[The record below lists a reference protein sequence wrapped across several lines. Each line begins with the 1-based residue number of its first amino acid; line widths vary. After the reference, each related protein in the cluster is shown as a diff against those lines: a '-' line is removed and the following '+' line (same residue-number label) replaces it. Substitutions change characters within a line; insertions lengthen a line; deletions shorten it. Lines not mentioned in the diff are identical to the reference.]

1 MSSDLE
7 PKLITVL
14 REGYS
19 WDRFSRDLSAGI
31 IVGIVALPLAIA
43 FAIAS
48 GVKPEQGLYTAII
61 AGFIISA
68 LGGSRLRIGGPTG
81 AFIVLV
87 ASVVHE
93 HGYEG
98 LVVATIMAGILLLVM
113 GLARLGSLIQFIPYP
128 VTVGFTAGIALIIAT
143 GQVRDFFGLQLESRP
158 PHFFDAWA
166 AYLGTFDTINPF
178 ALGISVAT
186 VAVVVLWRRVSMR
199 IPGSLVAL
207 VAATIL
213 VQVFDLPVETIGSRF
228 GAVTGSLP
236 APHIPTVTWDMLRT
250 LSSPALSIALLGGI
264 EALLCAVVADG
275 MTGHRHRSNI
285 ELVAT
290 GIANIVTPLFGG
302 IPSSGAIARTAA
314 NIRSGGV
321 TPVSG
326 IVHSAVLLIILLVA
340 GEWAALI
347 PMSCLAGILAVVAWN
362 MSEWHLFA
370 KIAAS
375 TRSDVLVLF
384 VTFGLTVVVDL
395 IVAIQVG
402 FVLAA
407 LLFMRRMAEVTT
419 IRGLKEMLDTDE
431 EDDPDAISRH
441 DIPAGIEVFEINGP
455 FFFGAVHKFRETI
468 SSMGR
473 SRAIILRL
481 RRVIALDSS
490 GLQAL
495 EELLF
500 QSRRD
505 GIELI
510 LSGVQEQPLQVINRS
525 RLLGQ
530 LPAGSLHSSFASA
543 LQHARGVTS
552 QTFDPPASQPPSQPP
567 TTKED

>member
-1 MSSDLE
+1 MNSDLE
-7 PKLITVL
+7 PKMITVL

-19 WDRFSRDLSAGI
+19 WDRLSRDLSSGI

-61 AGFIISA
+61 GGFLISA

-143 GQVRDFFGLQLESRP
+143 GQVRDFFGLQLASRP
-158 PHFFDAWA
+158 PHFFDAWS
-166 AYLGTFDTINPF
+166 AYLGAFDTLNIH

-186 VAVVVLWRRVSMR
+186 IAVVVLWRHVSRR

-207 VAATIL
+207 LAATVV
-213 VQVFDLPVETIGSRF
+213 VQLFDLPVETIGSRF

-236 APHIPTVTWDMLRT
+236 TPHIPDITWDMLRT

-275 MTGHRHRSNI
+275 MTGHRHRSNV

-290 GIANIVTPLFGG
+290 GVANIVTPIFGG

-314 NIRSGGV
+314 NIRSGGL

-326 IVHSAVLLIILLVA
+326 MVHSAVLLIILLIA

-347 PMSCLAGILAVVAWN
+347 PMACLAGILAVVAWN

-375 TRSDVLVLF
+375 TRSDVLVLL
-384 VTFGLTVVVDL
+384 VTFGLTVAVDL

-407 LLFMRRMAEVTT
+407 LLFLRRMAEVTT
-419 IRGLKEMLDTDE
+419 IRGLGDMLDNDE
-431 EDDPDAISRH
+431 VDDPDALSRH
-441 DIPAGIEVFEINGP
+441 DIPAGVEIFEINGP

-473 SRAIILRL
+473 SRAVVLRL
-481 RRVIALDSS
+481 RRVMALDSS

-500 QSRRD
+500 QTRRD

-510 LSGVQEQPLQVINRS
+510 LSGVQEQPLTVIRRS
-525 RLLGQ
+525 KLMQQLPQANVHGSFATALEHARRVLGQ
-530 LPAGSLHSSFASA
+530 NIGQYP
-543 LQHARGVTS
+543 
-552 QTFDPPASQPPSQPP
+552 
-567 TTKED
+567 